1 VPDVEACLLFAR
13 RAGCK
18 LTQKATFNKIT
29 AIMAR
34 SINARSTSRKKIPA
48 TIRTYHSAL
57 SFLKGMTNYEE
68 MTRVGYNSTN
78 FNLARMNRLL
88 SGLGNPHKEL
98 RCVHIAG
105 TKGKGSTAAM
115 VAAMLSEGGQKVG
128 LYSSPHLLTLRERI
142 QIDGDMI
149 SEQELTRMMARI
161 APVVKKLA
169 KDEPTFF
176 EIMTAAAFV
185 YFAEQEVDF
194 AIVEAGLG
202 GRLDSTNVI
211 KPEICAITSISYD
224 HVAQLGNTLEK
235 ITEEKAGI
243 IKAGIPVVSAPQR
256 DEVVAVLRQAAEKT
270 KSPLLFTG
278 EDIEFSYR
286 FESTR
291 PIGPHTRVSL
301 SSGDI
306 RFEHLAVPMMGDH
319 QAINCGL
326 ALSIMAYL
334 KKQGLEID
342 DQAVVQGLAKGK
354 LPGRM
359 EMIHESPRILAD
371 GAHNAASIEALM
383 RAIGQNIPYDSMVV
397 IFGCQ
402 MDKDVRGMLKHIQ
415 LGADKAIFTGAGS
428 PRSVD
433 PHDLAAEYTELSG
446 KMAQVAET
454 LEEAL
459 SIAERAVTREDVV
472 CITGSF
478 YLVGHAKKVVE
489 KRYTSDG
496 PRVINV

>member
-1 VPDVEACLLFAR
+1 
-13 RAGCK
+13 
-18 LTQKATFNKIT
+18 
-29 AIMAR
+29 MAR
-34 SINARSTSRKKIPA
+34 SMKLRASARKKVPA
-48 TIRTYHSAL
+48 TIRTYQSAL
-57 SFLKGMTNYEE
+57 NFLKGMTNYEE

-88 SGLGNPHKEL
+88 SGLQNPHKKL
-98 RCVHIAG
+98 RCIHIAG

-115 VAAMLSEGGQKVG
+115 VAAMLAQGGQKVG
-128 LYSSPHLLTLRERI
+128 LYTSPHLLTLRERVKVN
-142 QIDGDMI
+142 DEMI
-149 SEQELTRMMARI
+149 PEPDLTRMMSKI

-176 EIMTAAAFV
+176 EIMTAAAFL

-194 AIVEAGLG
+194 AVIEAGLG

-224 HVAQLGNTLEK
+224 HVGQLGNTLEK
-235 ITEEKAGI
+235 IAEEKAGI
-243 IKAGIPVVSAPQR
+243 MKTGVPVISVPQS
-256 DEVVAVLRQAAEKT
+256 DGVVDVLKKAAEKT
-270 KSPLLFTG
+270 NSPLTFTG
-278 EDIEFSYR
+278 KDIEFSFR

-301 SSGDI
+301 TAGDI

-342 DQAVVQGLAKGK
+342 DQDVVQGLAKGK

-359 EMIHESPRILAD
+359 EMINDSPRILAD

-402 MDKDVRGMLKHIQ
+402 MDKDMRGMLKHIQ

-433 PHDLAAEYTELSG
+433 PNDLAAEYTELSG

-459 SIAERAVTREDVV
+459 SIAERAVTREDVICV
-472 CITGSF
+472 TGSF
-478 YLVGHAKKVVE
+478 YLVGHAKKVVQN
-489 KRYTSDG
+489 RYISESSG
-496 PRVINV
+496 MVNA